1 MHIKNWGGGK
11 VSNPTGIV
19 AYGTYLP
26 AHMIP
31 AQAIAEANGLDAPPP
46 LGVAQKTVAEPDEDT
61 ATLAVAAA
69 HQALQRLSN
78 PVLKQKVGAL
88 WIGSESHPYA
98 VKPTGTMVAAALG
111 LPKRLSLADLQF
123 ACKAATQGLQIA
135 AAYVQS
141 GMAEVALAIGADTA
155 QSRPGDVLEYTAGA
169 GSAAYILGKEQLLCE
184 LMGTTS
190 YATDTPDFW
199 RRPGQEYPEHAGR
212 FTGEPAY
219 FYHIEHA
226 VQNLLEQLEMDIS
239 EFDHCV
245 FHTPN
250 GKFPVAV
257 AKKLGVKKEQMQWS
271 LPVKKI
277 GNTYAAATML
287 AFAHVLDH
295 ADAGQKILVA
305 SYGSGAGSDVFA
317 WQTTEE
323 LVSQRAQW
331 HGFLSE
337 YIDALVPITY
347 SEYRSR
353 GGHL

>member
-1 MHIKNWGGGK
+1 MSISKK
-11 VSNPTGIV
+11 QIGII

-26 AHMIP
+26 LHMIS
-31 AQAIAEANGLDAPPP
+31 AQAIAEANGLDAPPA
-46 LGVAQKTVAEPDEDT
+46 LGVVQKTVVEPDEDT
-61 ATLAVAAA
+61 ATMSVASAQ
-69 HQALQRLSN
+69 QALSRLPN
-78 PVLKQKVGAL
+78 PLLKQKIGAL

-111 LPKRLSLADLQF
+111 LPKKLSLADLQF
-123 ACKAATQGLQIA
+123 ACKAGTQGLQIA
-135 AAYVQS
+135 LAYVQS
-141 GMAEVALAIGADTA
+141 GLVEVAMSIGADTA

-169 GSAAYILGKEQLLCE
+169 GGAAYLLGTENILCE
-184 LMGTTS
+184 LLGTTS

-226 VQNLLEQLEMDIS
+226 VNNMLEELKMDIS

-250 GKFPVAV
+250 GKFPVSI
-257 AKKLGVKKEQMQWS
+257 AKKLGAKKEQMQWS

-287 AFAHVLDH
+287 AFANVLDH
-295 ADAGQKILVA
+295 AEAGQKILVA
-305 SYGSGAGSDVFA
+305 SYGSGAGSDVFV
-317 WQTTEE
+317 WQTTEQ
-323 LVSQRAQW
+323 LVQARAHW
-331 HGFLSE
+331 NNFLAESIE
-337 YIDALVPITY
+337 RLTPITY